1 MRFYNRFA
9 TADCRATHLQL
20 FQRQVA
26 DLEDFAC
33 SQDIIYVGGGNTA
46 NMLAVWRAHG
56 FDKALQSALS
66 AGTIL
71 TGLSAGSICWFEQGV
86 TDSFGPELQP
96 MNCLGFLAG
105 SNCPQLRI

>member
-1 MRFYNRFA
+1 M
-9 TADCRATHLQL
+9 
-20 FQRQVA
+20 A